1 MRLGISRYRTRHTI
15 IMLTGTVP
23 FIIWSF
29 QTRSI
34 WPEFFLAVYLL
45 SGVFVFSVLI
55 GYPGSGNSWFWIPF
69 LIFSAL
75 HCVILGV
82 FTLGALAIVLT
93 GVRPPTAM
101 LFGFLLTAMGIEA
114 LIWTRLMQ
122 RFLLKHG
129 RSKKKNHTSRLQH
142 G

>member
-15 IMLTGTVP
+15 IMLTGAVP

-29 QTRSI
+29 RTRSI
-34 WPEFFLAVYLL
+34 WPEFFLAAYLL
-45 SGVFVFSVLI
+45 SGVFVLSVLI
-55 GYPGSGNSWFWIPF
+55 GYPGPGNSWFWTPF

-75 HCVILGV
+75 HCGILGV
-82 FTLGALAIVLT
+82 FTLGTLAIVFT

-101 LFGFLLTAMGIEA
+101 LFSFLLTAMGIEA
-114 LIWTRLMQ
+114 LAWTRLMQ